1 MKQRSFMRSIF
12 KVLVFFFCF
21 QNVVAQND
29 SIQYKDNRPFILK
42 LLDSKT
48 NKAFGEL
55 SFGAYRPI
63 FNGGDYL
70 ESTFSINPG
79 IYLNFSFFIYKQFH
93 VGFKVNSNHL
103 SVVDSSILGFR
114 SSNLS
119 ETLLYFGYEFVP
131 TDRLRLGIEYSPF
144 VDFDLNNNAGDDIG
158 FSDDGEGHYFNFT
171 ANYEVMTDFYVFASY
186 GFNNI
191 TTDIRVPSQLE
202 DFYRN
207 LSYSHFSFGFKFYF
221 GKQDLINSFINPL

>member
-1 MKQRSFMRSIF
+1 MKSIF
-12 KVLVFFFCF
+12 KILVLFFCI

-29 SIQYKDNRPFILK
+29 SVPANTDQPFLLK
-42 LLDSKT
+42 LLDNKN
-48 NKAFGEL
+48 NKAFGEF

-70 ESTFSINPG
+70 DNTFEPNPG

-93 VGFKVNSNHL
+93 IGYKLNSNHL
-103 SVVDSSILGFR
+103 SVVDSSVRGFR
-114 SSNLS
+114 SSNLTES
-119 ETLLYFGYEFVP
+119 FFYFGYEFVP

-144 VDFDLNNNAGDDIG
+144 VDFELNNNAGDDIG
-158 FSDDGEGHYFNFT
+158 FSDDGDGNYFNFT
-171 ANYEVMTDFYVFASY
+171 VNYEVMKGLHLFVSY

-202 DFYRN
+202 DTFRN
-207 LSYSHFSFGFKFYF
+207 LSYNHFSVGFKVYF
-221 GKQDLINSFINPL
+221 GKQDLINSFINPI